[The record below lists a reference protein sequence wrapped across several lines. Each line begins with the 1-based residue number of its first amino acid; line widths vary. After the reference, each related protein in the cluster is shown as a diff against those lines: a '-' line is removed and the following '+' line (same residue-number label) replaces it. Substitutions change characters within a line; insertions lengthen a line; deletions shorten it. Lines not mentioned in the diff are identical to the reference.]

1 VPSRSMAPAGRLSN
15 PAAIGAGTQENM
27 GSRSYRDRES
37 GRGYAL
43 LADLR
48 KEFSGTIHPYLPK
61 LDKESR
67 FAAQSAKIENGL
79 ISLPKEA
86 TWLAAFKNELMVF
99 PNGRRDDQVDSVA
112 QFLEWVSRR
121 YACHRIESARTG
133 VNPLRRDMVRR

>member
-1 VPSRSMAPAGRLSN
+1 VIEKAGV
-15 PAAIGAGTQENM
+15 
-27 GSRSYRDRES
+27 
-37 GRGYAL
+37 GYAL

-86 TWLAAFKNELMVF
+86 SWLAAFKNELIAF
-99 PNGRRDDQVDSVA
+99 PNGRRDDQVDSLA

-133 VNPLRRDMVRR
+133 VNPLQRDMVRR